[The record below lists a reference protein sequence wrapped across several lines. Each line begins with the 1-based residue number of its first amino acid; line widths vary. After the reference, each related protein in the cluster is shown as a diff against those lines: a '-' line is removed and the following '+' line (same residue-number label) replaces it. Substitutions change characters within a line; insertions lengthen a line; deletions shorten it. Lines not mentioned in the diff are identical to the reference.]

1 MIIMPDRSGPG
12 STKTANDTVVQQG
25 AVGKYATV
33 GRRRKRGGKH
43 VRDKQKRR
51 MGRKMEVKVGTLNV
65 GTMTGKGRELAE
77 MMVKRK
83 VDILCVQETKWKG
96 SKARNIGDG
105 CKIFYHGED
114 GRRNG
119 VGVILSEEY
128 IGRVLE
134 VKRVSDRMMYMK
146 LDIDG
151 VMMIVISAYAPQ
163 VGCLMEEKDKFWT
176 DLDDVVESI
185 PKEERVVI
193 GADFNGHVGEG
204 NRGDENVMGRYGDK
218 ARNAEGQMVVDF
230 ATRMEMAVLNTYF
243 KKREEHRVT
252 YKSGGRST
260 QVDYIVC
267 RRAYLKEIG
276 DCKVIAGDNVAKQ
289 HRLLVCRMTLETK
302 KRKIVKAE
310 PRIKWWKL
318 KKEDCCEE
326 FREEIRRA
334 LGGKEELPDDWTTTA
349 KVVRDTARK
358 VLGVSSKQRKEDKET
373 WWWNEEVQESIRKKR
388 LAKKRW
394 DMQRDEE
401 SKQEYKEMR
410 REAKKEVAKAKNNAY
425 DELYEELDSKE
436 GERTLYRLARQR
448 HQAGKDVQQ
457 VRMMKD
463 KDGKVMTDEESVL
476 RIWKEYYKGLMNE
489 ENERER
495 RENDG
500 ERVNLE
506 VEKISKEEV
515 RENMKRMK
523 NGKAVGPDD
532 IPVEVWKCLGEI
544 ALEFLTKLYNR
555 TMESERMPEEWR
567 DSILIPIFKN
577 KGDVQSCSNY
587 RGIKLISHSMK
598 LWERVVERR
607 LRSELTFSEQ
617 QYGFM
622 PGKSTTDAL
631 FALRVLMEK
640 YREGQKELHCVF
652 VDLEKAYDKV
662 PREEVWY
669 CMRKSGLAEKYV
681 RIVQDMYDDS
691 ITAVRC
697 AVGVTEGFE
706 VKVGLHQGSALSPC
720 LFAMVMDRITDDIRE
735 EAPWTMMFA
744 DDIVICSESKEWL
757 ERKLESWRYALER
770 RGMKVNRRKT
780 EYMCV
785 NERQDK
791 GTVKMQGE
799 EVAKV
804 EDFKYLGS
812 TVQSNGECGREVK
825 KRVQAGWNGWRRMSG
840 VICDRRVSA
849 RVKGKVYR
857 VAVRPAMLYGLETVA
872 LTKRQE
878 AEMEVAELKM
888 LRFSLGVTRMDKIR
902 NEYIRGTAQV
912 GRFGEKTREARLRW
926 YGHVLRKD
934 DGYIG
939 RRMLKMELPGKRKR
953 GRPKRRFMDVVKEDM
968 AEVEVK
974 EEDADDRS
982 NWRLKIR
989 CGDP

>member
-1 MIIMPDRSGPG
+1 
-12 STKTANDTVVQQG
+12 
-25 AVGKYATV
+25 
-33 GRRRKRGGKH
+33 
-43 VRDKQKRR
+43 
-51 MGRKMEVKVGTLNV
+51 
-65 GTMTGKGRELAE
+65 
-77 MMVKRK
+77 
-83 VDILCVQETKWKG
+83 
-96 SKARNIGDG
+96 
-105 CKIFYHGED
+105 
-114 GRRNG
+114 
-119 VGVILSEEY
+119 
-128 IGRVLE
+128 
-134 VKRVSDRMMYMK
+134 
-146 LDIDG
+146 
-151 VMMIVISAYAPQ
+151 
-163 VGCLMEEKDKFWT
+163 
-176 DLDDVVESI
+176 
-185 PKEERVVI
+185 
-193 GADFNGHVGEG
+193 
-204 NRGDENVMGRYGDK
+204 
-218 ARNAEGQMVVDF
+218 MVVDF
-230 ATRMEMAVLNTYF
+230 ATRMEMAVVNTYF

-260 QVDYIVC
+260 QVDYIMC

-289 HRLLVCRMTLETK
+289 HRLLVCRMTLET
-302 KRKIVKAE
+302 RKQRTTKAE
-310 PRIKWWKL
+310 PRIKWWQL

-373 WWWNEEVQESIRKKR
+373 WWWDEEVQESIRKKR

-394 DMQRDEE
+394 DIQRDEE

-410 REAKKEVAKAKNNAY
+410 REAKKEVAKAKSKAY
-425 DELYEELDSKE
+425 DELYEGLDTKE
-436 GERTLYRLARQR
+436 GEKTLYRLARQR
-448 HQAGKDVQQ
+448 HQAGKEVQQ

-476 RIWKEYYKGLMNE
+476 RMWKEYYMGLMNE

-495 RENDG
+495 REIDG

-506 VEKISKEEV
+506 VESVSKEEV
-515 RENMKRMK
+515 MENMQRMK

-532 IPVEVWKCLGEI
+532 IPVEVWKCLGES
-544 ALEFLTKLYNR
+544 ALKFLTKLYNR

-567 DSILIPIFKN
+567 DSVLIPIFKN

-587 RGIKLISHSMK
+587 RGIKLISHTMK
-598 LWERVVERR
+598 LWERIVEKR
-607 LRSELTFSEQ
+607 LRSDLKFSNQ

-691 ITAVRC
+691 TTAVRC

-720 LFAMVMDRITDDIRE
+720 LFAMMMDRMTDEIRE

-744 DDIVICSESKEWL
+744 DDIVICSESKEQV
-757 ERKLESWRYALER
+757 EEKLESWRYALER

-785 NERQDK
+785 NERQDNSS

-840 VICDRRVSA
+840 VICDRRVPA
-849 RVKGKVYR
+849 RVKGKVYK
-857 VAVRPAMLYGLETVA
+857 VAVRPAMLYELETVA

-878 AEMEVAELKM
+878 A
-888 LRFSLGVTRMDKIR
+888 
-902 NEYIRGTAQV
+902 
-912 GRFGEKTREARLRW
+912 RW
-926 YGHVLRKD
+926 RWQ
-934 DGYIG
+934 
-939 RRMLKMELPGKRKR
+939 
-953 GRPKRRFMDVVKEDM
+953 
-968 AEVEVK
+968 
-974 EEDADDRS
+974 S
-982 NWRLKIR
+982 
-989 CGDP
+989 